1 MKQTDKILEFCGKH
15 GTITQR
21 QAYKLGIYRLAS
33 RMYDLARM
41 GYRIGKEDIKVK
53 NRDGSFS
60 WITRYSIK
68 SMEDLN
74 NEKVV

>member
-1 MKQTDKILEFCGKH
+1 MKQTDKILEFCATHK
-15 GTITQR
+15 TITQR

-33 RMYDLARM
+33 RMYDLGRM

-60 WITRYSIK
+60 WITRYSILK
-68 SMEDLN
+68 KEDIK
-74 NEKVV
+74 NEEVV